1 MPTHQHDSASVKGQ
15 CPRAGRD
22 GYVISGR
29 VEPQQLV
36 ESPYLIHPVEEKTVR
51 TQTVQGPCLLV

>member
-1 MPTHQHDSASVKGQ
+1 MDEAIVCT
-15 CPRAGRD
+15 GRD

-36 ESPYLIHPVEEKTVR
+36 ESPYLIHPVEEKTVCACCNNETICDCNAER
-51 TQTVQGPCLLV
+51 LCSLT